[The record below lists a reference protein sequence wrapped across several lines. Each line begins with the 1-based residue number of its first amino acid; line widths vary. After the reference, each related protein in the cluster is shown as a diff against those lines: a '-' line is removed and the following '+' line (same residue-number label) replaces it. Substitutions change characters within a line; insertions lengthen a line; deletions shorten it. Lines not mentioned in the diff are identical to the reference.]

1 MFSID
6 RIDHVVLTASNVD
19 ATCEFYRRV
28 LGMNVVTFEG
38 GRRALAFGRQKINL
52 HQAGHEFEPKAAAPA
67 PGCLDI
73 CFITTTPVAEVVVHL
88 TREGVAILE
97 GPVERTGAQGPLL
110 SVYFLDPDGNLVEVA
125 NALAAS

>member
-73 CFITTTPVAEVVVHL
+73 CFITTTPVAEVVAHL

-97 GPVERTGAQGPLL
+97 SPVERTGAQGPLL

-125 NALAAS
+125 NALGAS

>member
-1 MFSID
+1 MFAID

-28 LGMNVVTFEG
+28 LNMDVQTFEG
-38 GRRALAFGRQKINL
+38 GRRALAFGHQKINL

-67 PGCLDI
+67 PGCLDV
-73 CFITTTPVAEVVVHL
+73 CFITTTPIAEVIAHL
-88 TREGVAILE
+88 VREGVAILE

-110 SVYFLDPDGNLVEVA
+110 SVYFFDPDGNLIEVA
-125 NALAAS
+125 NSLVAP

>member
-1 MFSID
+1 MFAID
-6 RIDHVVLTASNVD
+6 RIDHVVLTARNVD

-28 LGMNVVTFEG
+28 LHMNVQTFEG

-67 PGCLDI
+67 PGCLDV
-73 CFITTTPVAEVVVHL
+73 CFITTTPIAEVIAHL
-88 TREGVAILE
+88 VREGVAILE

-110 SVYFLDPDGNLVEVA
+110 SVYFFDPDGNLIEVA
-125 NALAAS
+125 NSLVAP